1 MKVIKYQNVTELNI
15 TFVRFEITR
24 HKAYCRKK
32 VLMKHKFY
40 SNHGL
45 IIIWDTVKT
54 NHKPSHGSS
63 FPAMKHANLLLREYS
78 YGTPSDREQPLEDLL
93 GLVGLRGLALQL
105 VVCAEIEVCLVE
117 L

>member
-1 MKVIKYQNVTELNI
+1 MKVIKYHNVTELNI

-63 FPAMKHANLLLREYS
+63 FSAMKHANLLLREYS
-78 YGTPSDREQPLEDLL
+78 YGTPATVSSRS
-93 GLVGLRGLALQL
+93 RTSLAWSGSA
-105 VVCAEIEVCLVE
+105 VSHSSS
-117 L
+117 